1 MSKSKQDTSGRP
13 DDPDLAPDA
22 ALAED
27 LGDEDERRTKQLEYT
42 GGDVDDIDDFDPT
55 GLDDG
60 SDLNFTAPDNAE
72 GSDDGEAGKE
82 EEDGEESAGEDEGK
96 EGEDEAAAAAAG
108 EADESGE
115 EAEAE
120 AAEAEGDDDGEASG
134 EASKPQGIPKR
145 RFDEVNERR
154 KAAEQELADLKA
166 VKVAEEEGEAETF
179 DFDAKEDEYMEL
191 LLDGK
196 TDEAKVIRREIR
208 TAEQAAWTSQTKSE
222 THSEIQQ
229 SDAEGEITSLSTE
242 AEKMFPCFDEDHEDY
257 DSAIT
262 GKVLTYYRGYLV
274 GEEFDNMPDA
284 FVAALADVVEQYGLV
299 DKYKVDMGGEPK
311 PKPKKDDPPPKKDT
325 ANKEKLSEQAHT
337 PAIKAG
343 KGADEAGVA
352 APDIMEMT
360 DEDMDKLSEKQ
371 LARMRGDYV

>member
-1 MSKSKQDTSGRP
+1 MPKSKQDTSGRP

-27 LGDEDERRTKQLEYT
+27 LGDEDERRKQQLEYF
-42 GGDVDDIDDFDPT
+42 GGDEDDIDEFDPT

-60 SDLNFTAPDNAE
+60 SDLSFTAPE
-72 GSDDGEAGKE
+72 VGKE

-96 EGEDEAAAAAAG
+96 EGEDEAAAGDAG
-108 EADESGE
+108 ETDESGE
-115 EAEAE
+115 EAEEE

-134 EASKPQGIPKR
+134 EAAKPQGIPKH

-166 VKVAEEEGEAETF
+166 VKQAEAEGEAEVF

-208 TAEQAAWTSQTKSE
+208 AAEKSE
-222 THSEIQQ
+222 WQAETKHETRSEIQQ
-229 SDAEGEITSLSTE
+229 TEAEEEVTTLSTE
-242 AEKMFPCFDEDHEDY
+242 AEKMFPVFDENHEDY

-262 GKVLTYYRGYLV
+262 SKVLTYYRGYLA

-299 DKYKVDMGGEPK
+299 DRYKVDMGDTP
-311 PKPKKDDPPPKKDT
+311 PPKKDDPPPKKDT
-325 ANKEKLSEQAHT
+325 ANKEKLREQAHT

-343 KGADEAGVA
+343 QGADDAGVA
-352 APDIMEMT
+352 APDIMDMS

-371 LARMRGDYV
+371 LARMRGDFI